1 MFRIFGPPG
10 TGKTTRLLNMVDD
23 ALQKGVEPRSIAFLA
38 FTRKAAN
45 EAKERASKRFNLDP
59 KKDLFYFRTLH
70 SLALTCSDIRTEQ
83 VMQDENYRELSEKMG
98 VELQITRSNSFDDD
112 LPEITKATDP
122 ILGMIN
128 LARMRKVSLRDQYNS
143 MDSPIEWNIIKYV
156 DECLRSYKE
165 NLEMYDFTDMLE
177 SFPEEGFRSC
187 PAFKLCFVDEAQDLS
202 PIQWDIAHILDEK
215 SDRMYCAGDDDQA
228 IYRWAGADVD
238 HFINLDGGS
247 ETLSQSYRIPLEVHR
262 LAERV
267 VGRIDKRFLK
277 DYKPR
282 VDSLGSVRRI
292 FSIEE
297 MDMSEG
303 SWLVLAQAGYQLQPV
318 ATELKSSGYLYE
330 YRGHRSIS
338 EKLSDA
344 VNGWEQLRKGRDIPG
359 ATARKIYAYMS
370 VGDRI
375 TRGFKKLPGLED
387 QDMVNM
393 QDLIV
398 NHGLLADE
406 SMIWSEAM
414 NKIPDG
420 DRAYVTALLRRGE
433 KFNGEPRITVSTIH
447 GAKGG
452 EADNVVL
459 FTDLSPAAEQQM
471 NVNSDDM
478 HRVFYVG
485 VTRTKENLFIVEPQ
499 DFTRSYNL

>member
-1 MFRIFGPPG
+1 
-10 TGKTTRLLNMVDD
+10 MVDD

-45 EAKERASKRFNLDP
+45 EAKERAAKRFNLDP

-112 LPEITKATDP
+112 LPDITKATDP

-128 LARMRKVSLRDQYNS
+128 LARMRKVALRDQYNS
-143 MDSPIEWNIIKYV
+143 MDSQIEWNIIKYV

-318 ATELKSSGYLYE
+318 STELKSSGYLYE

-387 QDMVNM
+387 QDLVNM
-393 QDLIV
+393 QALIV
-398 NHGLLADE
+398 NYGLLADPN
-406 SMIWSEAM
+406 MIWSEAM

>member
-1 MFRIFGPPG
+1 
-10 TGKTTRLLNMVDD
+10 MVDD

-98 VELQITRSNSFDDD
+98 VELQITRSNNFDDD
-112 LPEITKATDP
+112 LPDITKATDP

-143 MDSPIEWNIIKYV
+143 MDSQIEWNIIKYV